1 MCECLQQVPRQRVR
15 STTVGEVLLTKLLGG
30 EGSALGE
37 MVRFVSSRLLKIKIG
52 FLKNVELLSRVPH
65 WGVEEVLSWV
75 AAAGFKEFCPVFKV
89 K

>member
-1 MCECLQQVPRQRVR
+1 MERA
-15 STTVGEVLLTKLLGG
+15 VLL
-30 EGSALGE
+30 ERWSGS
-37 MVRFVSSRLLKIKIG
+37 SLLKIV
-52 FLKNVELLSRVPH
+52 FPFEQLLSRVPH